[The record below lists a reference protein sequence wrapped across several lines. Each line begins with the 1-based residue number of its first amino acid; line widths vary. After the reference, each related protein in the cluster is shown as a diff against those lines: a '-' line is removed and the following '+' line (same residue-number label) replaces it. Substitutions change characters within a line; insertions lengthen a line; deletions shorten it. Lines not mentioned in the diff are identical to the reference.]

1 MKDLYGIAMRSII
14 ITAGLFAILA
24 APVAAQQ
31 AALTPAENALFEA
44 AALGKLDDAKRLVA
58 EGVAVDTVEPEGRTP
73 LMVAAFDG
81 HRHVVG
87 FLLVEG
93 AEVNH
98 RDVNGRTALMYASS
112 GPFVETVEVLL
123 DAGADVNTQGTLE
136 GFTALMTAA
145 AEGQIEV
152 VQLLLERGADPT
164 LKDVDGDTALSFA
177 REAGH
182 TAVVEILT
190 KSTAKGEN
198 TD

>member
-1 MKDLYGIAMRSII
+1 MNDLYGIGMRFII
-14 ITAGLFAILA
+14 ITSCLLAILA
-24 APVAAQQ
+24 TPIAAQQ

-81 HRHVVG
+81 HRHVVS

-98 RDVNGRTALMYASS
+98 KDVNGRTALMYASS

-123 DAGADVNTQGTLE
+123 DAGAEVNTQGWLE

-145 AEGQIEV
+145 AEGQLEV
-152 VQLLLERGADPT
+152 VQMLLERGADPT

-177 REAGH
+177 QQAGH
-182 TAVVEILT
+182 SAVVQSLEAT
-190 KSTAKGEN
+190 STDG
-198 TD
+198 

>member
-1 MKDLYGIAMRSII
+1 MRSTII
-14 ITAGLFAILA
+14 ATGILA
-24 APVAAQQ
+24 IIVTSIAAQQ

-58 EGVAVDTVEPEGRTP
+58 EGVLVDIVEPEGRTP

-98 RDVNGRTALMYASS
+98 KDVNGRTALMYASS

-123 DAGADVNTQGTLE
+123 DAGAEINSQGLLE
-136 GFTALMTAA
+136 GFTALMTAS
-145 AEGQIEV
+145 AEGQLEV

-177 REAGH
+177 QQAGH
-182 TAVVEILT
+182 TSVVLILT
-190 KSTAKGEN
+190 KSTKKGEN
-198 TD
+198 KN

>member
-1 MKDLYGIAMRSII
+1 MKSFIIAI
-14 ITAGLFAILA
+14 GLIAILVI
-24 APVAAQQ
+24 PVAAQQ
-31 AALTPAENALFEA
+31 AALTPAEDALFEA

-58 EGVAVDTVEPEGRTP
+58 DGVAVDTVEPEGRTP

-123 DAGADVNTQGTLE
+123 DAGAEVNTQGSLE
-136 GFTALMTAA
+136 GFTALMTAS
-145 AEGQIEV
+145 AEGQLEV

-164 LKDVDGDTALSFA
+164 LEDVDGDTALSFA
-177 REAGH
+177 QQAGH
-182 TAVVEILT
+182 TEVAEILT
-190 KSTAKGEN
+190 KSITTGETTN
-198 TD
+198 